1 MADTDL
7 SSTEQDPY
15 TAAVRVL
22 APITALGWLF
32 FGMICVLSING
43 RGRAGRWVPE
53 WYLDTLGTRRDRA
66 WLVAWWVVVLVLWP
80 VILPMVLGKRV
91 IGWARASCGGERG
104 AATTTQLEEGAGPG
118 LGKRMGKGAR
128 GRGFGWW
135 SWRGRRGAMKLGSE
149 DSAEGKTSK

>member
-1 MADTDL
+1 MADRDP
-7 SSTEQDPY
+7 SSPEQDPY

-66 WLVAWWVVVLVLWP
+66 WLVAWWVAVLVLWP
-80 VILPMVLGKRV
+80 VILPMVLGNRI
-91 IGWARASCGGERG
+91 IGWMRASCGRERG
-104 AATTTQLEEGAGPG
+104 ATTQLEDGAGPD
-118 LGKRMGKGAR
+118 LGKTMGKGAR
-128 GRGFGWW
+128 GRGFGTE
-135 SWRGRRGAMKLGSE
+135 GGDE
-149 DSAEGKTSK
+149 AEE